1 MPATSAFEQ
10 YVGPL
15 SFSEEDG
22 QTVLHFTIAE
32 QHLNG
37 DGFLH
42 GGMMM
47 TLASSALSTLVRR
60 VADGASSA
68 PLSVNCDFVG
78 PGPVG
83 ADVVGRA
90 TITRRTRTVAFA
102 AVELSADGKMMMSA
116 TGVYR
121 LGEPA

>member
-1 MPATSAFEQ
+1 MPETSAFEQ
-10 YVGPL
+10 YVGPF
-15 SFSEEDG
+15 SFSEEQG
-22 QTVLHFTIAE
+22 STVLHFTIAE

-60 VADGASSA
+60 VAGDAASA
-68 PLSVNCDFVG
+68 PLSINCDFVG

-83 ADVVGRA
+83 AKVMGRA
-90 TITRRTRTVAFA
+90 EVTRQTRTIVFA
-102 AVELSADGKMMMSA
+102 SVELSADDKLMMSA
-116 TGVYR
+116 TAVYR
-121 LGEPA
+121 LGDPS